1 MPQNWVI
8 STLWLANLI
17 LASANVIIGFSLLA
31 YILTNNFR
39 SPVARAFSA
48 LLTFVIVVYV
58 GDILVANVVSPPS
71 TLLWLRFQW
80 LGIAFVPAACFHFS
94 DALLQTTNAV
104 SPARRLAVTAC
115 YALGLVFFVLA
126 AATDLVVQDG
136 VTRDLISHLAPG
148 PYFGVFT
155 AYYFVTVLAAVF
167 NVFRARQRCL
177 TSTSRRRMTY
187 LTIAIIAPGFGVFPF
202 LLVATMSRYLSP
214 NTVFGLSLVG
224 NVGIGLMTVLSA
236 YTVAYQGVFMP
247 DRVIKHSLIHYL
259 LRGPLVGSVVIFLM
273 LVIPKVEG
281 ILGLPRDTVLIFAVI
296 MGIVLLQVLINL
308 AKPYIDRVIY
318 RKDREQVAW
327 IQQLDSR
334 LLTSTDLE
342 QLLENVLIA
351 LCDLLRAH
359 SGFVVAM
366 EEGALKIQVLCG
378 PREAARRFLKE
389 CDWQDLVSSF
399 ERNSVQRE
407 APTSVREGRILS
419 SVRRGELRNED
430 FKQRNGYWLLPLR
443 GKDQEST
450 LGILGV
456 EAKDGAPALTLEELT
471 TVAGFVGQ
479 AELALEDMHLQQDV
493 FEALRQIVPEIE
505 EIQRWRSAPFY
516 PAPARL
522 ERLESN
528 PVYAPDFAKVVRD
541 ALRHYWGGPG
551 LVESPL
557 MRTRLVRQAVQENEG
572 VPARGLR
579 AVLTEAIERLKPE
592 GERSMTASE
601 WVVYNILEA
610 KFVQGRPIREIAD
623 RMAISE
629 SDFYRKQR
637 AAIEQLAKTL
647 IAMELE
653 EGEAPS

>member
-1 MPQNWVI
+1 MPENWLT

-39 SPVARAFSA
+39 SPAARAFSA

-58 GDILVANVVSPPS
+58 GDILVANVVSPSS

-94 DALLQTTNAV
+94 DALLRTTNAL
-104 SPARRLAVTAC
+104 SSARRLVVTVC

-126 AATDLVVQDG
+126 IATDLVVQDG
-136 VTRDLISHLAPG
+136 VIADRISHLAPG
-148 PYFGVFT
+148 PYFGAFAIYFFFT
-155 AYYFVTVLAAVF
+155 ALAAVA
-167 NVFRARQRCL
+167 NVLRARQRSL
-177 TSTSRRRMTY
+177 TTTSRRRMTY
-187 LTIAIIAPGFGVFPF
+187 LTVAIIAPGFGAFPF
-202 LLVATMSRYLSP
+202 LLVATMLTMLRYLSP
-214 NTVFGLSLVG
+214 NAVFGFSLVG
-224 NVGIGLMTVLSA
+224 NVGIALMTVLSA

-247 DRVIKHSLIHYL
+247 DRVIKHNLIHYL

-273 LVIPKVEG
+273 LVIPRVED

-308 AKPYIDRVIY
+308 AKPYIDRLIY
-318 RKDREQVAW
+318 RQDREQVAW

-378 PREAARRFLKE
+378 PRAAARRFLKE

-399 ERNSVQRE
+399 ERNSGQHE
-407 APTSVREGRILS
+407 APA

-430 FKQRNGYWLLPLR
+430 FVLRNGYWLLPLR
-443 GKDQEST
+443 SKDRAST
-450 LGILGV
+450 LGILGI
-456 EAKDGAPALTLEELT
+456 EAKDGAPALTLEELA

-528 PVYAPDFAKVVRD
+528 PVYAPDFARVVRD

-557 MRTRLVRQAVQENEG
+557 MRTRLVRQAMQENEG
-572 VPARGLR
+572 VPARALR
-579 AVLTEAIERLKPE
+579 AVLSVAIERLRPE
-592 GERSMTASE
+592 GERSMTATE
-601 WVVYNILEA
+601 WVVYNILET

-637 AAIEQLAKTL
+637 MAIEQLAKTL

-653 EGEAPS
+653 GSESPS

>member
-1 MPQNWVI
+1 MPQNWLT

-48 LLTFVIVVYV
+48 LLSFITVVYV
-58 GDILVANVVSPPS
+58 GDILIANVVSPPS
-71 TLLWLRFQW
+71 TLLWLRVQW
-80 LGIAFVPAACFHFS
+80 LGIAFVPAACLHFS

-104 SPARRLAVTAC
+104 SSTRRLAVSAS

-126 AATDLVVQDG
+126 AATDLLVQDG
-136 VTRDLISHLAPG
+136 VSSALISHLAPG
-148 PYFGVFT
+148 PHFGVFT
-155 AYYFVTVLAAVF
+155 TYFFVTVLAAVV

-187 LTIAIIAPGFGVFPF
+187 LTIAIIAPGFGVFPY
-202 LLVATMSRYLSP
+202 LLVATMSKYLAP
-214 NTVFGLSLVG
+214 NAVFGLSLVG
-224 NVGIGLMTVLSA
+224 NVAIGLMTVVSA

-247 DRVIKHSLIHYL
+247 DRVIKHTLIHYL

-296 MGIVLLQVLINL
+296 VGIVLLQVLINL
-308 AKPYIDRVIY
+308 AKPYIDRLIY
-318 RKDREQVAW
+318 RKDRDEVTW

-351 LCDLLRAH
+351 LCDLIRVR

-366 EEGALKIQVLCG
+366 QEGALKIQVFCG
-378 PREAARRFLKE
+378 PREAASSFLKE

-399 ERNSVQRE
+399 EQRSGQR
-407 APTSVREGRILS
+407 AVTTSARQGHVPP

-430 FKQRNGYWLLPLR
+430 FSLRNGYWLLPLR
-443 GKDQEST
+443 GKDREST

-456 EAKDGAPALTLEELT
+456 EAKDGAPALTLEELA

-493 FEALRQIVPEIE
+493 FVALRQIAPEIE
-505 EIQRWRSAPFY
+505 EIQRWRSAGFY

-528 PVYAPDFAKVVRD
+528 PVYARDFTKVVKD
-541 ALRHYWGGPG
+541 ALRHYWGGPR
-551 LVESPL
+551 LVDSPL
-557 MRTRLVRQAVQENEG
+557 MRTRLVRQAMEESEG
-572 VPARGLR
+572 MPARALR
-579 AVLTEAIERLKPE
+579 AVLSAAIERLRPE

-601 WVVYNILEA
+601 WVIYNILEA
-610 KFVQGRPIREIAD
+610 KFLQGRPIREIAE

-637 AAIEQLAKTL
+637 VAIEQLAKTL

-653 EGEAPS
+653 EGESRA